1 MKSCPRCG
9 FSNDDSAK
17 FCKQCGE
24 KLDILQKESM
34 NTCPHCGKE
43 FPKEA
48 LFCKYC
54 GTPVE
59 QMQKQE
65 IKLDSKSDPSTKQ
78 TFMDNSNNRSTRDLT
93 SLNQLQQAT
102 SKSKGNVPNVH
113 LFAFGLCLAIIVIV
127 FVAFI
132 ALSSTGPTNNA
143 ARRND
148 SPDYVDENNSY
159 NDYDYNSS
167 SDTINNNYNEK
178 VQDNSVEP
186 EAETTVQETETSEY
200 ILPTSDS
207 EYLTKEDLVGLTA
220 GECRLARNEI
230 YARHGRMFL
239 DEELQSYFNS
249 FDWYHPTIEP
259 DDFQESML
267 NQYEIAN
274 RDLIVTYETEQ
285 GYR

>member
-1 MKSCPRCG
+1 MKSCTRCG
-9 FSNDDSAK
+9 FVNDDSAK

-43 FPKEA
+43 LPKEA
-48 LFCKYC
+48 MFCKHC

-59 QMQKQE
+59 QMQKQQN
-65 IKLDSKSDPSTKQ
+65 KSDLKSDPSTKQ
-78 TFMDNSNNRSTRDLT
+78 TFMDNSNKRSTRNLT

-102 SKSKGNVPNVH
+102 SKSKGNASNVH
-113 LFAFGLCLAIIVIV
+113 LFALGLCLAIIVII
-127 FVAFI
+127 FVALM
-132 ALSSTGPTNNA
+132 ALSSNEPTNNA

-148 SPDYVDENNSY
+148 RPDYANENDSY
-159 NDYDYNSS
+159 NDYDSS
-167 SDTINNNYNEK
+167 SDTINNNYSEK

-186 EAETTVQETETSEY
+186 EKETTVQETETSEY
-200 ILPTSDS
+200 VLPTSDS
-207 EYLTKEDLVGLTA
+207 EYLTREDLVGLTA
-220 GECRLARNEI
+220 EECRLARNEI

-259 DDFQESML
+259 DDFQESIL